1 MTDNERKARAW
12 ITAEVLRQH
21 GWKAWPVLAG
31 PIEVVSFD
39 VALQVLLAVV
49 RAKGEAIAGDLEDTH
64 RQVRIWL
71 PDERPDT
78 IEALETAFRN
88 VRVRGAYPPP
98 HAADVPEPPR

>member
-1 MTDNERKARAW
+1 MTNEEKARAW
-12 ITAEVLRQH
+12 IEQAVSRRIGWEWHYTPTAVI
-21 GWKAWPVLAG
+21 PVEASV
-31 PIEVVSFD
+31 E
-39 VALQVLLAVV
+39 ALLAVV

>member
-1 MTDNERKARAW
+1 MTNERKARAW
-12 ITAEVLRQH
+12 LHQKLCAAEGCVHRNEFDAPCGACVEDAAVLT
-21 GWKAWPVLAG
+21 
-31 PIEVVSFD
+31 I
-39 VALQVLLAVV
+39 LAVV

-88 VRVRGAYPPP
+88 VRA